1 MLRTLLLSRSEA
13 RSLKASEAAGGA
25 VTLED
30 LGNIGE
36 FVGAIGVV
44 ASLIYLAL
52 QIRQNSHLIS
62 QNTSAVKVA
71 SADSYLQ
78 YGASL
83 RSQFIQDPEVV
94 RIWMGGVN
102 DPESLKAEDRMRF
115 SYLMLNA
122 FYAIQNTFLHTR
134 EGVVDREF
142 WEADEAA
149 LRAHLQSPGVRAWW
163 PEAQT
168 FLTGTFAKHVNS
180 LLEEILRSESKGS
193 ADSEPAA

>member
-1 MLRTLLLSRSEA
+1 MLRWLLLSRSKA
-13 RSLKASEAAGGA
+13 RGPKASWAAGGA

-83 RSQFIQDPEVV
+83 RGQFIQDPEVV
-94 RIWMGGVN
+94 RIWMGGMN
-102 DPESLKAEDRMRF
+102 DFESLKAEDRMRF
-115 SYLMLNA
+115 SFLILNA
-122 FYAIQNTFLHTR
+122 FYAIQNTFLHAR

-142 WEADEAA
+142 WEADEEA
-149 LRAHLQSPGVRAWW
+149 LRFHLQSPGVRAWW
-163 PEAQT
+163 PERRA
-168 FLTGTFAKHVNS
+168 FLTGTFAKHVDS

>member
-1 MLRTLLLSRSEA
+1 M
-13 RSLKASEAAGGA
+13 
-25 VTLED
+25 TLED

-94 RIWMGGVN
+94 RIWMGGMN
-102 DPESLKAEDRMRF
+102 DPESLEAEDRMRF
-115 SYLMLNA
+115 SFLMLNA

-149 LRAHLQSPGVRAWW
+149 RALIYSHPACVRGG
-163 PEAQT
+163 QRRQ
-168 FLTGTFAKHVNS
+168 HS
-180 LLEEILRSESKGS
+180 
-193 ADSEPAA
+193 